1 MMDNSNIDDLT
12 KDILSDSKLELT
24 NSDFENLLMSKIRF
38 ESRKKV
44 IFQNFRLFL
53 IRFITLDAII
63 FSLSKIFGINI
74 TDITTGIDVLSTG
87 INTGIQ
93 TIFSNYG
100 YLILIYFIILSIV
113 IILLSKI
120 LSTRYRY

>member
-38 ESRKKV
+38 ERRKKV